1 MVQSPKND
9 FIPLLYQRVG
19 LFKNCC
25 WCEWM
30 IQSRSK
36 DHGSESLHTFRVS
49 SDVDSVWLVTLSF
62 YLVDL
67 KLLWTWYSKVG
78 LWDETIRYYCCSRQD
93 KCYFLRFRQHKRW
106 RKNVSWW
113 SFMDAHLNP
122 LLKVQSN
129 GWVDHICIYKQLL
142 LEAGESHHIW
152 IQEWSNKE
160 HFGLILVLMDIAWI
174 QNELVSSFVLF
185 LFWKN
190 KKKRRKT
197 MHMNTL
203 DLLCW
208 PHWSMCF
215 QHTVG
220 TKTTK

>member
-93 KCYFLRFRQHKRW
+93 KCYFLRFRQKWNHLLFEMSPRSITACISPSV
-106 RKNVSWW
+106 NSWPAAA
-113 SFMDAHLNP
+113 SLARSLSMYMEGADERVVGYHTKKHTL
-122 LLKVQSN
+122 
-129 GWVDHICIYKQLL
+129 
-142 LEAGESHHIW
+142 
-152 IQEWSNKE
+152 
-160 HFGLILVLMDIAWI
+160 
-174 QNELVSSFVLF
+174 
-185 LFWKN
+185 
-190 KKKRRKT
+190 KKKKSIGGWLNRW
-197 MHMNTL
+197 N
-203 DLLCW
+203 
-208 PHWSMCF
+208 
-215 QHTVG
+215 
-220 TKTTK
+220 